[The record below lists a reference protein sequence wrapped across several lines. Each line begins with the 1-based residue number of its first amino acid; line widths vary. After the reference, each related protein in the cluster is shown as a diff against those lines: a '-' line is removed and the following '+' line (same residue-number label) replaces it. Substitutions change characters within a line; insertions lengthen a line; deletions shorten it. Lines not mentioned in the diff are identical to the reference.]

1 MNQLCNQLMTA
12 SINKHQLIND
22 TIITI
27 PQSTYNKPPNKKMR
41 STKIRPY
48 RMSFRIPAKTKYR
61 QKQRYDNNKKC
72 QTTLKSTHR
81 TAIDHDKNLMFDAPS
96 TKHQTNSTKPILPI
110 TVFNIQS
117 PSSNIRT
124 TINRNSTATSY
135 LSVIIQGISNNK
147 FQL

>member
-41 STKIRPY
+41 RTKTRPS

-61 QKQRYDNNKKC
+61 RKQRYDNNKKC

-96 TKHQTNSTKPILPI
+96 TKPILPNQFYPSQYSI
-110 TVFNIQS
+110 FNHRVPMSGQLLARIVPRPVIYQS
-117 PSSNIRT
+117 LYKASPT
-124 TINRNSTATSY
+124 TSFNCR
-135 LSVIIQGISNNK
+135 
-147 FQL
+147 

>member
-1 MNQLCNQLMTA
+1 MFNKPQHTISFQLMNQLCNQLMTA

-41 STKIRPY
+41 RTKTRPS

-61 QKQRYDNNKKC
+61 RKQRYDNNKKC

-81 TAIDHDKNLMFDAPS
+81 TVIDHDKNLMFDAPS
-96 TKHQTNSTKPILPI
+96 TKHQTNSTHHSIQYSI
-110 TVFNIQS
+110 TE
-117 PSSNIRT
+117 
-124 TINRNSTATSY
+124 
-135 LSVIIQGISNNK
+135 
-147 FQL
+147 FQYQDNY